1 MLVKMRDD
9 SQDDDGD
16 DDDDD
21 TWNRRPV
28 PPARH
33 RIGALSPRPGLSRP
47 GRSPVKLPRPC
58 PVSDITS
65 LPALTW

>member
-33 RIGALSPRPGLSRP
+33 RICALSPRPGLSRP
-47 GRSPVKLPRPC
+47 CRSQYYSLLHVIN
-58 PVSDITS
+58 IT
-65 LPALTW
+65 LYYM